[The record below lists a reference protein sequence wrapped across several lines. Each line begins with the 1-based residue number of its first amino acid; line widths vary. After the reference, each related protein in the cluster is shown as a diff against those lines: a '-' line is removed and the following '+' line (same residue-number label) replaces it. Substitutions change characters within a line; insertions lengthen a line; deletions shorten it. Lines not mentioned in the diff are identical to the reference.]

1 MKKHLKIRIS
11 GKVQGVSFRD
21 STTAV
26 ANQLGIAGFVRT
38 KPDGTVY
45 IEAEG
50 TSPDMSQ
57 FLSWCHAGPE
67 RAKVERVETEESG
80 QLQGF
85 TDFVVPEKGILGS
98 KY

>member
-11 GKVQGVSFRD
+11 GKIQGVWFRD
-21 STTAV
+21 STKAV
-26 ANQLGIAGFVRT
+26 ANQLGITGFVRNE
-38 KPDGTVY
+38 PDGTVY

-50 TSPDMSQ
+50 TSSDMSQ
-57 FLSWCHAGPE
+57 FLAWCHEGPE

-85 TDFVVPEKGILGS
+85 TDFVVRKKGIFGS
-98 KY
+98 K